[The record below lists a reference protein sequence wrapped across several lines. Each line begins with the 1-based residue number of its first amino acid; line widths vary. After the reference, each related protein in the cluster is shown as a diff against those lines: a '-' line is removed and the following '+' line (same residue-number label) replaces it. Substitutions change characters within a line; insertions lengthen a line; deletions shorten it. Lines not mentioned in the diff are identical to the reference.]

1 MAEVASSPVAGRRRP
16 TMADVGRL
24 AGVSPTTVSFVINNR
39 VNSGISPETRQL
51 VLEAVELLG
60 YRPNRAA
67 QGLRT
72 RRTHTIGLVTDRVG
86 VTPHGGRTI
95 SGAHDVAQEHG
106 SLLLI
111 VNSNPRVVIAA
122 VDDLLDRQVDGIVF
136 AAEGTKRM
144 TPPEAARQVPSVLVN
159 CFAPRNTVPCVLP
172 DEKRGG
178 REATELLIA
187 AGHRTIAHITGAR
200 AAWAT
205 RERIKGYYA
214 ALADAG
220 IPRDDQLVLTGHF
233 RTDSGYELTRALLA
247 RRDLP
252 TAIFCGN
259 DRMAMGAYQAMA
271 EAGLRVPEDMSIVG
285 YDDQEDLA
293 AELRPPLSTLRLP
306 YYEMGRWALEQIFAG
321 AVPTLPP
328 RTYLPCP
335 VVTRGSVAYPRGLL
349 YRFSIADVIDS

>member
-1 MAEVASSPVAGRRRP
+1 
-16 TMADVGRL
+16 MADVGRL

-39 VNSGISPETRQL
+39 TDAGISPETRKL
-51 VLEAVELLG
+51 VLEAIELLG

-72 RRTHTIGLVTDRVG
+72 RRTHTIGLVTDLVA

-95 SGAHDVAQEHG
+95 SGAHDVARKHD

-111 VNSNPRVVIAA
+111 VNSNPKLVHAA

-136 AAEGTKRM
+136 AAEGTGVM
-144 TPPEAARQVPSVLVN
+144 TPPEAVRQVPTVLVN
-159 CFAPRNTVPCVLP
+159 CFSPGNTLPCVLP
-172 DEKRGG
+172 DEERGG
-178 REATELLIA
+178 REATELLLA
-187 AGHRTIAHITGAR
+187 AGHRAIAFITGFR
-200 AAWAT
+200 GAWAT
-205 RERIKGYYA
+205 RARLKGYFT
-214 ALADAG
+214 ALRNAG
-220 IPRDDQLVLTGHF
+220 IPRDDDWVLTGNF

-247 RRDLP
+247 RRDRP

-259 DRMAMGAYQAMA
+259 DRMAMGAYQAVA

-293 AELRPPLSTLRLP
+293 AELRPPLTTLRLP

-321 AVPTLPP
+321 TVPTLPP
-328 RTYLPCP
+328 RTYQPCP
-335 VVTRGSVAYPRGLL
+335 VVIRGSVASPSLAAT
-349 YRFSIADVIDS
+349 SI

>member
-1 MAEVASSPVAGRRRP
+1 MAEVTGLTEVGRRRP

-39 VNSGISPETRQL
+39 TEAGISAETRRL
-51 VLEAVELLG
+51 VQEAVELLG

-72 RRTHTIGLVTDRVG
+72 RRTHTIGLVTYRVA
-86 VTPHGGRTI
+86 VTPHAGRTI
-95 SGAHDVAQEHG
+95 SGAHDVARKHG

-111 VNSNPRVVIAA
+111 VNSNPRLMRSA

-136 AAEGTKRM
+136 AAEGTSRM
-144 TPPEAARQVPSVLVN
+144 NPPEAARQVPTVLVN

-172 DEKRGG
+172 DEARGG
-178 REATELLIA
+178 REATELLLA
-187 AGHRTIAHITGAR
+187 AGHRRIGYITGSR

-205 RERIKGYYA
+205 RQRLKGYFA
-214 ALADAG
+214 ALRDAG
-220 IPRDDQLVLTGHF
+220 VPRDDSLVLTGHF
-233 RTDSGYELTRALLA
+233 RTDSGYELTRSLLA
-247 RRDLP
+247 RSRRP

-259 DRMAMGAYQAMA
+259 DRMAMGAYQALT

-293 AELRPPLSTLRLP
+293 AELRPPLTTLRLP

-321 AVPTLPP
+321 AVATLPP
-328 RTYLPCP
+328 RTYVPCP
-335 VVTRGSVAYPRGLL
+335 VVSRGSVGLPAETGA
-349 YRFSIADVIDS
+349 SI

>member
-1 MAEVASSPVAGRRRP
+1 MAEVASLPVAGRRRP
-16 TMADVGRL
+16 IMADVGRL

-39 VNSGISPETRQL
+39 ADAGISMETRRA

-95 SGAHDVAQEHG
+95 SGAHDVAQENR

-111 VNSNPRVVIAA
+111 VNSNPRLVRAA

-136 AAEGTKRM
+136 AAEGTCRM
-144 TPPEAARQVPSVLVN
+144 APPEAALQVPTVLVN
-159 CFAPRNTVPCVLP
+159 CFAPANPVPCVLP
-172 DEKRGG
+172 DEARGG
-178 REATELLIA
+178 RDATELLIA
-187 AGHRTIAHITGAR
+187 AGHRTIAHLTGYR
-200 AAWAT
+200 GAWAT
-205 RERIKGYYA
+205 RERLKGYFA

-220 IPRDDQLVLTGHF
+220 IPRDDELVLTGNF
-233 RTDSGYELTRALLA
+233 RTDSGYELARAVLA
-247 RRDLP
+247 RKDRP

-259 DRMAMGAYQAMA
+259 DRMAMGAYQALA

-293 AELRPPLSTLRLP
+293 AELRPPLTTLRLP

-321 AVPTLPP
+321 TVSSLPP
-328 RTYLPCP
+328 RTYICCP
-335 VVTRGSVAYPRGLL
+335 VVTRGSVTSPRVPA
-349 YRFSIADVIDS
+349 SI